1 MEIKQIVSEIKTK
14 MDSVGGLKAIF
25 FVACGGSQAAIYSAK
40 YLIQCETKGIA
51 TEIFN
56 SNEFVHATPNMLD
69 ERCICVICSLK
80 ATPETVEAVK
90 VANSHGAVTVAMTGF
105 PDTEMAKTGQYV
117 IIYSNGEQQI
127 YSQANQALS
136 LKFCFEVLKQFENYP
151 YYEEAMSAHDYFDD
165 IISKGKAAMLP
176 IAEKFARD
184 FKDDSVFYVVASGP
198 AYATAYT
205 MACCHL
211 MEMQCK
217 HAVCLHSGEYFHG
230 PFETTD
236 ESVPLILIKTV
247 GKTRPLDE
255 RVERFI
261 EKYAPRRLVLDMQ
274 ELDIGVIDENVVEYF
289 ASSIMIPIERF
300 IVSTM
305 AELRGRSMNE
315 RRYMWQFEY

>member
-1 MEIKQIVSEIKTK
+1 
-14 MDSVGGLKAIF
+14 
-25 FVACGGSQAAIYSAK
+25 
-40 YLIQCETKGIA
+40 
-51 TEIFN
+51 
-56 SNEFVHATPNMLD
+56 
-69 ERCICVICSLK
+69 
-80 ATPETVEAVK
+80 
-90 VANSHGAVTVAMTGF
+90 
-105 PDTEMAKTGQYV
+105 
-117 IIYSNGEQQI
+117 
-127 YSQANQALS
+127 
-136 LKFCFEVLKQFENYP
+136 
-151 YYEEAMSAHDYFDD
+151 MSAYDYLDD

-184 FKDDSVFYVVASGP
+184 YKDDSVFYVVASGP

>member
-1 MEIKQIVSEIKTK
+1 
-14 MDSVGGLKAIF
+14 
-25 FVACGGSQAAIYSAK
+25 
-40 YLIQCETKGIA
+40 
-51 TEIFN
+51 
-56 SNEFVHATPNMLD
+56 
-69 ERCICVICSLK
+69 
-80 ATPETVEAVK
+80 
-90 VANSHGAVTVAMTGF
+90 
-105 PDTEMAKTGQYV
+105 MAKTGQYV

-151 YYEEAMSAHDYFDD
+151 YYEEAMSAYDYLDD

-217 HAVCLHSGEYFHG
+217 HAVYLHSGEYFHG

-247 GKTRPLDE
+247 GKTRPMDE
-255 RVERFI
+255 RVDRFI

-274 ELDIGVIDENVVEYF
+274 ELDIE
-289 ASSIMIPIERF
+289 
-300 IVSTM
+300 
-305 AELRGRSMNE
+305 
-315 RRYMWQFEY
+315 